1 MRRQNTTFKTDE
13 CVTLAYE
20 CAKQISSDVWYAEC
34 ENVRKIEQQSG
45 DMDLIVENRIEDDKT
60 GRLQVHIEGSP
71 SEDME

>member
-45 DMDLIVENRIEDDKT
+45 DTDLTVENRIEDD
-60 GRLQVHIEGSP
+60 
-71 SEDME
+71 